1 MNFAAPE
8 QDPADTPVECSSVC
22 EGTHFDCARNRIVL
36 WCEVMLTVHPALTVP
51 PPSAS
56 ASRKA
61 AIVGVGETD
70 YHLDYKAART
80 KPPGYELPTPES
92 LASLAFERALQDSG
106 LKREDIDG
114 LAVSFLYGGPDAK
127 SMAQMLKLDPRYLAH
142 NGGIM
147 AGPLPRVCAD
157 IIAGKCDTVAM
168 IYAVASRAIGRQYGG
183 EVYKAEER
191 TPPSYYYHHPWGWSS
206 QAAHWALVWRYY
218 QAKYGATEA
227 DLGSVAVQLR
237 RNALQNPNAVMRS
250 PLSIEEYL
258 ASRYIVRPLHLFDMC
273 LVNDGGVCLIV
284 RRADLVRDLPHKPV
298 LIAGWGESKTKGDKL
313 HHLVREGLRPQLQ
326 DAAAQAL
333 AMAGLSLSDIQHLEG
348 YDASSIHLISQL
360 EGLGFVEPGGGLE
373 FCQHGHMAVGGK
385 LPVNTGGGMLSGS
398 YMHGW
403 NHVAEVTRQLRHEA
417 GERQVKDVHASMFSL
432 AQTDQAHPLIFE
444 RGT

>member
-1 MNFAAPE
+1 MM
-8 QDPADTPVECSSVC
+8 TP
-22 EGTHFDCARNRIVL
+22 
-36 WCEVMLTVHPALTVP
+36 HPALEMP
-51 PPSAS
+51 LPAAS
-56 ASRKA
+56 ASRKT

-70 YHLDYKAART
+70 YHADYKAART

-92 LASLAFERALQDSG
+92 LASLAFERALEDSG
-106 LKREDIDG
+106 LKRGDIDG
-114 LAVSFLYGGPDAK
+114 LSVSFLYGGPDAT
-127 SMAQMLKLDPRYLAH
+127 SMAQMLKLQPRYLAH

-183 EVYKAEER
+183 EVYKGGEER
-191 TPPSYYYHHPWGWSS
+191 TPPSYYYFHPWGWSS
-206 QAAHWALVWRYY
+206 QAAHWAFVWRYY
-218 QAKYGATEA
+218 QSKYGATEA
-227 DLGSVAVQLR
+227 DLGAVAVQLR
-237 RNALQNPNAVMRS
+237 RNAMQNPNAVMRS
-250 PLSIEEYL
+250 PLSIEDYL
-258 ASRYIVRPLHLFDMC
+258 ASRYIVRPLHLLDLC

-284 RRADLVRDLPHKPV
+284 RRADLVRDLPHTPV
-298 LIAGWGESKTKGDKL
+298 SIAGWGESKVKGNKF

-326 DAAAQAL
+326 DAGAQAL
-333 AMAGLSLSDIQHLEG
+333 NMAGLELKDIQHLEG
-348 YDASSIHLISQL
+348 YDASTIHLISQL

-373 FCQHGHMAVGGK
+373 FCKQGHMALNGT

-417 GERQVKDVHASMFSL
+417 GERQIKDVQFSLFSL
-432 AQTDQAHPLIFE
+432 AQTDQAHPVIFT
-444 RGT
+444 RGV

>member
-1 MNFAAPE
+1 MMNPHAAL
-8 QDPADTPVECSSVC
+8 D
-22 EGTHFDCARNRIVL
+22 
-36 WCEVMLTVHPALTVP
+36 MP
-51 PPSAS
+51 PPSPS

-70 YHLDYKAART
+70 YHIDYKAARS

-92 LASLAFERALQDSG
+92 LASIAFERALEDSG
-106 LKREDIDG
+106 LKRTDIDG
-114 LAVSFLYGGPDAK
+114 IAVSFLYGGPDAK
-127 SMAQMLKLDPRYLAH
+127 SMAQMLRLKPRYLAH

-191 TPPSYYYHHPWGWSS
+191 TPPSYYYFHPWGWSS
-206 QAAHWALVWRYY
+206 QAAHWAFVWRYY
-218 QAKYGATEA
+218 QAKYGASEA

-237 RNALQNPNAVMRS
+237 RNAMQNPNAVMRS
-250 PLSIEEYL
+250 PLSIEDYL

-284 RRADLVRDLPHKPV
+284 RRADLVRDLPHAPV
-298 LIAGWGESKTKGDKL
+298 LIAGWGESKIKGDKM

-326 DAAAQAL
+326 DAAAQAFR
-333 AMAGLSLSDIQHLEG
+333 MAGVGLADIRHLEG
-348 YDASSIHLISQL
+348 YDASTIHLVSQL
-360 EGLGFVEPGGGLE
+360 EGLGFVEPGAGLK
-373 FCQHGHMAVGGK
+373 FCQEGNMALGGK

-403 NHVAEVTRQLRHEA
+403 NHVAEITRQLRHEA
-417 GERQVKDVHASMFSL
+417 GARQVKDLTLSLFSL
-432 AQTDQAHPLIFE
+432 AQTDQAHPVIFE
-444 RGT
+444 RGA